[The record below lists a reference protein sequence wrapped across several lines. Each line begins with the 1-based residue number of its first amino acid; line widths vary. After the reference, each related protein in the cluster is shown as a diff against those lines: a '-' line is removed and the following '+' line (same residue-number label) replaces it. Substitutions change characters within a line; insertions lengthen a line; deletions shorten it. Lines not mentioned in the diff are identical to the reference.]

1 MVDLLVVQPRIDVPP
16 EILKGI
22 TSGYLYRVGSVVRE
36 TANGRIFKLLS
47 EVPEERESEEVV
59 KAAARGARGLTKAVD
74 FKDPRM
80 IVGAVI
86 VGTVV
91 AGGVLYFATKKRKES
106 DITELPDW
114 IRDYNAAW
122 AEYLEA
128 IQKGALDTDTIDRLI
143 VALDA
148 LKEHENDG
156 TVGLYFSTGQTEQ
169 LVNLVVRYTTELA
182 EANSVE
188 LDEIRK
194 PDSELASVVHIRRY
208 LEAQRRIFGDA
219 A

>member
-1 MVDLLVVQPRIDVPP
+1 MDLLVVQPRIYVPP

-22 TSGYLYRVGSVVRE
+22 ASGDLYRVGSVVRE
-36 TANGRIFKLLS
+36 AANGRIFKLLS
-47 EVPEERESEEVV
+47 EVPRERESEEVV
-59 KAAARGARGLTKAVD
+59 KAAAKGARGLTKAVD

-86 VGTVV
+86 VGTVI
-91 AGGVLYFATKKRKES
+91 AGGVLYFATRKRKES
-106 DITELPDW
+106 DIPELPDW

-122 AEYLEA
+122 AAYLDA
-128 IQKGALDTDTIDRLI
+128 IQNGALDTDTIDRLI
-143 VALDA
+143 AALDA

-156 TVGLYFSTGQTEQ
+156 TVGLYFSTEQADQ
-169 LVNLVVRYTTELA
+169 LVSLVVRYTTELA

-188 LDEIRK
+188 LDEIQG
-194 PDSELASVVHIRRY
+194 PDSEPASVVHIRRY
-208 LEAQRRIFGDA
+208 LEAQRRIFGNA